1 MPLPL
6 ILAVVGMLAG
16 GALGAYGGAKLGSW
30 LKGTLSDEE
39 QTAVVAARAK
49 FGIKSGEDV
58 KKLPAEKQRQF
69 AKTLESIKN
78 KSA

>member
-6 ILAVVGMLAG
+6 ILAVAGMLAG

-39 QTAVVAARAK
+39 QKAVAAACAK

-58 KKLPAEKQRQF
+58 KKLPTEKQRQL
-69 AKTLESIKN
+69 AKALENIKN
-78 KSA
+78 KAA